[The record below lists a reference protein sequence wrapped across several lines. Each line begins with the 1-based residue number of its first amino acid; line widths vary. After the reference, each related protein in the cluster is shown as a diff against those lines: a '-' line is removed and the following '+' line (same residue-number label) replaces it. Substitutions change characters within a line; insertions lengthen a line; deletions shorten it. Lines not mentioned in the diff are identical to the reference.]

1 VISSEPGIGKTTLA
15 SELTGWIKRQDG
27 TTASMACYAPE
38 TNLSLVPVVSW
49 LRAIS
54 LTHLDSLWQAE
65 LARALPE
72 LITGHS
78 QQTAPQNKNEVRREA
93 LAEPWQKRRFY
104 EAMARAVL
112 SQQGPICLH
121 IEDIQWADSETLSW
135 LHYLLRLEQTAHLMV
150 IATLRLE
157 QTSSVHL
164 IQLMLSTWRQQGR
177 LAEIE
182 LPPLD
187 EATTAALAA
196 SMLGEDLPAEIS
208 TTLYRQPCSLAQ
220 GRTGLAAT
228 L

>member
-1 VISSEPGIGKTTLA
+1 
-15 SELTGWIKRQDG
+15 
-27 TTASMACYAPE
+27 
-38 TNLSLVPVVSW
+38 
-49 LRAIS
+49 
-54 LTHLDSLWQAE
+54 
-65 LARALPE
+65 
-72 LITGHS
+72 
-78 QQTAPQNKNEVRREA
+78 

-164 IQLMLSTWRQQGR
+164 LQLMLSTWRQQGR

-187 EATTAALAA
+187 EAATAALAA

-208 TTLYRQPCSLAQ
+208 TTLYRQPCSLVQ